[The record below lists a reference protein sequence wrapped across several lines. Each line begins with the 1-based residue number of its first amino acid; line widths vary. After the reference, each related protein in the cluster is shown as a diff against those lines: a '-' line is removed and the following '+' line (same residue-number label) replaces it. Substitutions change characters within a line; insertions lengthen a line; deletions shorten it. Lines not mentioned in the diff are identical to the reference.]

1 MIQKE
6 LELEYVVDYKLKFSS
21 IWERENINRLIK

>member
-6 LELEYVVDYKLKFSS
+6 LELEYVVDYKLKFNS
-21 IWERENINRLIK
+21 IWERENIDR

>member
-6 LELEYVVDYKLKFSS
+6 LELEYVIDYKLKFNS
-21 IWERENINRLIK
+21 IWERENIDR

>member
-6 LELEYVVDYKLKFSS
+6 LELEYVVDYKLKFNS

>member
-6 LELEYVVDYKLKFSS
+6 LELEYVVDYKLKFNS
-21 IWERENINRLIK
+21 IWERENIGR